1 MSEPASSTPSGPGP
15 RPGAGDPASPAT
27 RPPSEWSHGTRSE
40 LAAPSFPG
48 PAPPPTFPGY
58 EVLRELGHGGMGV
71 VYLARDQKRGRPVAL
86 KTVQWLDPAAL
97 YRFKQE
103 FRLLADRA
111 HANLVTLYELYA
123 DGRLCFFT
131 MELLDGVH
139 FLAHVR
145 GGAAPPEGDDY
156 RLPPEG
162 LARLRAALR
171 QLGDGLAA
179 LHRANV
185 LHRDVK
191 PANVLV
197 TREGRVVLL
206 DFGLATSE
214 LDAAGEHQSAQPRLL
229 GTAAY
234 MAPEQAAGRP
244 VSAAS
249 DWYAVGVILYEALTG
264 RLPYT
269 GALTEV
275 LLAKQQHDPPR
286 PRDLAPD
293 VPDDLDALC
302 MDLLRR
308 NPEERPSE
316 AEVLRR
322 LGAAAG
328 PAAAAAAPSPA
339 GSDVPLVGRER
350 HLQAL
355 HEAFEPVRQG
365 QAVTV
370 CVHGRSGV
378 GKSALL
384 RCFLQGLSE
393 GGRAVVLAGR
403 CYEQESVPYKALD
416 SVVDALSR
424 YLERLPRLEAQALL
438 PRDMG
443 PLTRVFPVL
452 GRVEAVARAPGRA
465 PDISDPKEV
474 RRRGLVAM
482 RELVARLADR
492 HPLVVAIDDLQWGDV
507 DSAALLTELMRPP
520 EAPALLLVVSYRSED
535 AATSPCLRH
544 LLRPPEPGD
553 GADRRELAVEPL
565 PPEEG
570 EELALA
576 LLPAGADRTLAA
588 ALAREA
594 RGNPFFLYELAQH
607 AQAGP
612 LPAHGADTGV
622 SLQEVL
628 WARVLGL
635 PEGDR
640 RLLEA
645 VAVAS
650 QPLREADA
658 CAAAEVAADGPQ
670 ALARLRAARFLRTAG
685 PAEREEV
692 ETYHDRIRETVT
704 ARLTP
709 EARAGHHRRLA
720 ATLEA
725 AGQADPEVL
734 AVHFLGGGDARR
746 AGHYYARAAAQAAEA
761 LAFDRAANL
770 YGLALEHAGAKGE
783 DRRRLLALRGDA
795 LANAG
800 RGAEAA
806 RTYLEAAAGAASGE
820 SLELQRRAA
829 LQFLTSGHVDDGL
842 AALRRVLAEVGLR
855 PPGSPRRA
863 FWGLVWQRLRLRLR
877 GLGYRARP
885 EAEVPAEELARLD
898 ACRAAAVGLS
908 MVNPIE
914 GSYFQSRSLRLALA
928 AGEPRRLAS
937 ALTWEA
943 AHESVGGTASRKRVA
958 HLLAAAEPLVRE
970 LADPYLVGLVAL
982 ARGLAAALEGN
993 WPEGCAQ
1000 CDRGAEALRTTCRGV
1015 LWELG
1020 TAHRFALWPL
1030 MFMGEVRE
1038 IERRLPTLVKEA
1050 EDRDDLYEVTNLC
1063 LVIRTFL
1070 RLAADQPGRAR
1081 QELEGVMARW
1091 SQQGFHVQHMNRLH
1105 DETQLD
1111 LYEGQRERAWR
1122 RLTEAWPLL
1131 ARSHLLLVEQVR
1143 IFLLHLRARAALAA
1157 AAGPGGAG
1165 PYLRAA
1171 AADAR
1176 RLGRERAAWAQALGR
1191 LIEAGVAHGRQDA
1204 AGAARLLEDAAARL
1218 DAVAMRLYA
1227 AAARRRLGR
1236 LRGAAGKGLA
1246 DEAEAWMRSQKVA
1259 NPARMTA
1266 LLAPGFPDE

>member
-1 MSEPASSTPSGPGP
+1 
-15 RPGAGDPASPAT
+15 
-27 RPPSEWSHGTRSE
+27 

-48 PAPPPTFPGY
+48 PAPPPAFPGY
-58 EVLRELGHGGMGV
+58 EVVRELGHGGMGV
-71 VYLARDQKRGRPVAL
+71 VYLARDRKRGRPVAL
-86 KTVQWLDPAAL
+86 KTVQWLDAAAL

-103 FRLLADRA
+103 FRCLADRA
-111 HANLVTLYELYA
+111 HPNLVTLYELHA
-123 DGRLCFFT
+123 DGRLCYFT
-131 MELLDGVH
+131 MELLDGVP

-145 GGAAPPEGDDY
+145 GADAAADGDDY

-162 LARLRAALR
+162 EARLREGLR
-171 QLGDGLAA
+171 QLGEGLAA

-214 LDAAGEHQSAQPRLL
+214 LDAAGLHQTAHPRPM
-229 GTAAY
+229 GTVAY

-249 DWYAVGVILYEALTG
+249 DWYAVGVMLYEALTG

-269 GALTEV
+269 GTLTEV
-275 LLAKQQHDPPR
+275 LLAKQQHDPP
-286 PRDLAPD
+286 PPHNLVAA

-302 MDLLRR
+302 MDLLHR

-316 AEVLRR
+316 AEALRR
-322 LGAAAG
+322 LGAATGAAA
-328 PAAAAAAPSPA
+328 PAAAPCPA
-339 GSDVPLVGRER
+339 GGDVPLVGRQR

-355 HEAFEPVRQG
+355 GEAFETVRQG
-365 QAVTV
+365 RAVTV

-384 RCFLQGLSE
+384 RCFLNGLGA

-416 SVVDALSR
+416 SVIDALSG

-474 RRRGLVAM
+474 RRRGLAAL
-482 RELVARLADR
+482 RELLARLADR
-492 HPLVVAIDDLQWGDV
+492 HPLVLAIDDLQWGDV
-507 DSAALLTELMRPP
+507 DSAALLADLLRPP
-520 EAPALLLVVSYRSED
+520 DPPALLLVASYRSED

-544 LLRPPEPGD
+544 LLRPPEPG
-553 GADRRELAVEPL
+553 GEIDRRELAVEPL
-565 PPEEG
+565 SPEEG

-576 LLPAGADRTLAA
+576 LLPVADRTLAA

-594 RGNPFFLYELAQH
+594 RGNPFFLHELAQH

-612 LPAHGADTGV
+612 LPAPGADCCV
-622 SLQEVL
+622 SLHEVL

-640 RLLEA
+640 RLLEV

-650 QPLREADA
+650 QPLPEADA
-658 CAAAEVAADGPQ
+658 CAAAEVGADGPQ
-670 ALARLRAARFLRTAG
+670 ALARLRATRFLRTAG

-704 ARLTP
+704 ARLAP
-709 EARAGHHRRLA
+709 EALAGHHRRLA
-720 ATLEA
+720 AALEA
-725 AGQADPEVL
+725 AGQADAEVL
-734 AVHFLGGGDARR
+734 AVHFLGAGEARR

-770 YGLALEHAGAKGE
+770 YGRALEHAGAKGE

-806 RTYLEAAAGAASGE
+806 RTYLEAAADAGGAE

-855 PPGSPRRA
+855 PPASPRRA
-863 FWGLVWQRLRLRLR
+863 FWGLVWQRLMLRLR
-877 GLGYRARP
+877 GLGHRSRP
-885 EAEVPAEELARLD
+885 EAEVPPEELARLD
-898 ACRAAAVGLS
+898 VCRTAAVGLS
-908 MVNPIE
+908 MVDPIQ
-914 GSYFQSRSLRLALA
+914 GTYFQSRSLRLALE

-937 ALTWEA
+937 AVTWEG
-943 AHESVGGTASRKRVA
+943 AHEAVGGTASRRRVGQ
-958 HLLAAAEPLVRE
+958 LLGAAEELVRAA
-970 LADPYLVGLVAL
+970 ADPYLSGLLAL
-982 ARGLAAALEGN
+982 AKGLAAALAGN

-1038 IERRLPTLVKEA
+1038 IERRLPALLKEA

-1070 RLAADQPGRAR
+1070 RLAADEPDRAR
-1081 QELEGVMARW
+1081 RELEDVMGRW
-1091 SQQGFHVQHMNRLH
+1091 SQQGFHVQHMNRLL

-1111 LYEGQRERAWR
+1111 LYEGQGERAWR

-1143 IFLLHLRARAALAA
+1143 IFLVHLRARAALAA
-1157 AAGPGGAG
+1157 AGGSADR
-1165 PYLRAA
+1165 LRTA

-1176 RLGRERAAWAQALGR
+1176 RLLREPAAWAQALGK
-1191 LIEAGVAHGRQDA
+1191 LIEAGVARGKGDV
-1204 AGAARLLEDAAARL
+1204 AGAGRHLEDAAARL

-1236 LRGAAGKGLA
+1236 LRGAAGQGLA

-1266 LLAPGFPDE
+1266 LLVPGFPDD

>member
-1 MSEPASSTPSGPGP
+1 MSEPASTTPSGPGP
-15 RPGAGDPASPAT
+15 RRGPDPPSSPAT
-27 RPPSEWSHGTRSE
+27 RPPSEWTHGTLAE

-48 PAPPPTFPGY
+48 PAPVPSFPGY

-71 VYLARDQKRGRPVAL
+71 VYLARDLKRGGPVAL
-86 KTVQWLDPAAL
+86 KTMKWPHSEAL
-97 YRFKQE
+97 FRFKQE
-103 FRLLADRA
+103 FRCLAGRP
-111 HANLVTLYELYA
+111 HPNLVTRYNLYVNP
-123 DGRLCFFT
+123 DGLHCFFT
-131 MELLDGVH
+131 MELLDGVP

-145 GGAAPPEGDDY
+145 GGPGPEAGAGPC
-156 RLPPEG
+156 RLG
-162 LARLRAALR
+162 ADQLGRLRHALG
-171 QLGDGLAA
+171 QLAEGVAA
-179 LHRANV
+179 LHRENT

-191 PANVLV
+191 PGNVLV

-214 LDAAGEHQSAQPRLL
+214 LDPKGEHETRHLQ
-229 GTAAY
+229 GTVPY

-249 DWYAVGVILYEALTG
+249 DWYAVGVMLFEALTG
-264 RLPYT
+264 RLPFE
-269 GALTEV
+269 GPLAEV
-275 LLAKQQHDPPR
+275 LVNKGRLDPPR

-293 VPDDLDALC
+293 TPEDLDELC
-302 MDLLRR
+302 ADLLRR
-308 NPEERPSE
+308 DPQARPAE
-316 AEVLRR
+316 AEVLAR
-322 LGAAAG
+322 LGAAAREG
-328 PAAAAAAPSPA
+328 AAPPAAADAP
-339 GSDVPLVGRER
+339 LIGRAR
-350 HLQAL
+350 HLEAL
-355 HEAFEPVRQG
+355 GAAFEAARQG
-365 QAVTV
+365 RAVTA

-384 RCFLQGLSE
+384 RCFLHGLSE

-416 SVVDALSR
+416 SVIDALSL

-465 PDISDPKEV
+465 PDVSDPKEV
-474 RRRGLVAM
+474 RRRGLAAL
-482 RELVARLADR
+482 RELLARLGDR
-492 HPLVVAIDDLQWGDV
+492 QPLVLAIDDLQWGDV
-507 DSAALLTELMRPP
+507 DSAALLADLLRPP
-520 EAPALLLVVSYRSED
+520 DAPALLLVASYRSED

-544 LLRPPEPGD
+544 LLRAPEAG
-553 GADRRELAVEPL
+553 GGIDRRELAVEPL
-565 PPEEG
+565 SPEEG

-576 LLPAGADRTLAA
+576 LLPGAAGDRAVAA
-588 ALAREA
+588 AIAREA
-594 RGNPFFLYELAQH
+594 RGNPFFLHELAQH

-640 RLLEA
+640 RLLEV

-658 CAAAEVAADGPQ
+658 CAAAEVGDEGPQ

-704 ARLTP
+704 ARLTA

-720 ATLEA
+720 AALEA

-734 AVHFLGGGDARR
+734 AVHFLGAGDARR

-770 YGLALEHAGAKGE
+770 YGLALAHAGAKGQ
-783 DRRRLLALRGDA
+783 DRRGLQALRGDA

-806 RTYLEAAAGAASGE
+806 RAYLEAVADAAGAE

-829 LQFLTSGHVDDGL
+829 LQFLTSGHVDAGL
-842 AALRRVLAEVGLR
+842 DALRRVLAEVGLR
-855 PPGSPRRA
+855 LPGSPRRA

-877 GLGYRARP
+877 GLGHRPRP
-885 EAEVPAEELARLD
+885 EAEVPPEELARLD
-898 ACRAAAVGLS
+898 VCRTAAVGLS

-914 GSYFQSRSLRLALA
+914 GSYFQSRSLRLALE

-937 ALTWEA
+937 AVTWEA
-943 AHESVGGTASRKRVA
+943 AHEAVGGTASRKRVGQ
-958 HLLAAAEPLVRE
+958 LLAAAEALVRE
-970 LADPYLVGLVAL
+970 VPDPYLLGLLAL
-982 ARGLAAALEGN
+982 AKGLAAALEGN

-1000 CDRGAEALRTTCRGV
+1000 CDRGAENLRTTCRGV

-1038 IERRLPTLVKEA
+1038 IERRLPALLKDA
-1050 EDRDDLYEVTNLC
+1050 EDRDDLYEVTNLS

-1070 RLAADQPGRAR
+1070 RLAADEPGRAR
-1081 QELEGVMARW
+1081 RELEAVMGRW
-1091 SQQGFHVQHMNRLH
+1091 PPQGFHVQHMNRFL
-1105 DETQLD
+1105 DEVQID
-1111 LYEGQRERAWR
+1111 LYEGQAESAR
-1122 RLTEAWPLL
+1122 RRVAVHWPLV

-1143 IFLLHLRARAALAA
+1143 IFLVHLRARAALAA
-1157 AAGPGGAG
+1157 AAGGSAAR
-1165 PYLRAA
+1165 LRAA

-1176 RLGRERAAWAQALGR
+1176 RLGREPAPWAQALGK
-1191 LIEAGVAHGRQDA
+1191 LVEAGVAQGRGDV
-1204 AGAARLLEDAAARL
+1204 AGAARLLEDGAARL

-1227 AAARRRLGR
+1227 AAARRRLGQ
-1236 LRGAAGKGLA
+1236 LRGTAGKGLA
-1246 DEAEAWMRSQKVA
+1246 DEAEAWMRGQKVA
-1259 NPARMTA
+1259 SPARMTA
-1266 LLAPGFPDE
+1266 LLVPGFPEEGR